1 MGSFFLTVFVPVKS
15 KMLGPLEISDL
26 LLTVFHFIG
35 FRIPMKSGWDADL
48 NEANKLE
55 TFPLEEKT

>member
-1 MGSFFLTVFVPVKS
+1 
-15 KMLGPLEISDL
+15 MLGPLEISDL

>member
-1 MGSFFLTVFVPVKS
+1 MGSFFFDCFCSGFKQNARAS
-15 KMLGPLEISDL
+15 RDLGSASHGIP
-26 LLTVFHFIG
+26 

>member
-1 MGSFFLTVFVPVKS
+1 MGSFFFTVFVPVNKQNARAS
-15 KMLGPLEISDL
+15 RDLGSASHGIP
-26 LLTVFHFIG
+26 